1 MPNFTFAAQ
10 DIERI
15 REIIE
20 ESQLLQAEEPDGFGS
35 FASFRPSDT
44 MDDWATVPISTP
56 FGAHEHNAR
65 TEYDAARRWMNSHFP
80 PENLNDIEPVGLYRF
95 RNGFGFQRDDLIS
108 PDVMRELM
116 WEFDDVKDDIHNQD
130 TPMSLNDLLFPN
142 E

>member
-1 MPNFTFAAQ
+1 MPIEDNPIWARSTPHFTAQ

-44 MDDWATVPISTP
+44 IDDWATVPISTP
-56 FGAHEHNAR
+56 FGTQEHNAR
-65 TEYDAARRWMNSHFP
+65 TEYDAVRRWMNSHFP
-80 PENLNDIEPVGLYRF
+80 PENLDDIEPIGSYRF
-95 RNGFGFQRDDLIS
+95 VNGVGFQHL
-108 PDVMRELM
+108 REL
-116 WEFDDVKDDIHNQD
+116 DDVKDDIHNQD